1 MAARFSTWE
10 ARRAMIDIS
19 PIRLALAFLMAVIPL
34 GAMLWLRVPLI
45 GRTLAALVR
54 MTVQLL
60 FVGLYLTVVF
70 DLDHPGLTLL
80 WLAAMVVVA
89 DFSVVRSCGLRLS
102 RVGWILGV
110 SLLAGTILPM
120 VYFTGIVLNRPNTF
134 EAQYA
139 IPLGGMVLGNCLR
152 ADIVGLS
159 RFFGTLRD
167 QRKTY
172 LLSLSQ
178 GASLREAVRPYM
190 KNAVEAALAPTV
202 ATVATIGLVSL
213 PGMMTGV
220 ILAGASPLGAIK
232 YQIVIMLAILSGTAL
247 TLVLALSLAVRT
259 VFTSRGL
266 LDTSVFQETGQ

>member
-1 MAARFSTWE
+1 
-10 ARRAMIDIS
+10 MIDIS
-19 PIRLALAFLMAVIPL
+19 PVRLALAFLMAVIPL

-45 GRTLAALVR
+45 GRTLIALVR

-70 DLDHPGLTLL
+70 ELDHPGLTLL

-89 DFSVVRSCGLRLS
+89 DFSVVRSCGLRLR

-190 KNAVEAALAPTV
+190 KQAVEAALAPTV

-247 TLVLALSLAVRT
+247 TLVLALSLAMRT
-259 VFTSRGL
+259 GFTSQGL
-266 LDTSVFQETGQ
+266 LDASVFQETGQ